1 MAIQA
6 IIAGIGVGLQAYSA
20 YQAYEEGQEL
30 KDKYSAA
37 GRLLKS
43 ENYRQAAMIRE
54 ESDRFAQQQKMTY
67 FATGVQ
73 YAGSALVTIAQT
85 KAWGES
91 EATAQEKRGDA
102 TAEYYNELGRNAASE
117 GRKQLISGLF
127 SAGKSAFAAGAGG
140 A

>member
-6 IIAGIGVGLQAYSA
+6 IIAGVGVGLQAYSA
-20 YQAYEEGQEL
+20 YQAYQEGKDL

-43 ENYRQAAMIRE
+43 ENYRQAATIRE
-54 ESDRFAQQQKMTY
+54 DANRFAQQQKMTY

-73 YAGSALVTIAQT
+73 YAGSALVTVAQT
-85 KAWGES
+85 KAWGEA

-102 TAEYYNELGRNAASE
+102 TAEYYNDLGRQSASE
-117 GRKQLISGLF
+117 GRAQLISGLF
-127 SAGKSAFAAGAGG
+127 KAGAGAIG
-140 A
+140 GMK